1 MEEWLGGV
9 NADEV
14 RGLGVA
20 LGVGLLIGIERERR
34 RVPEAAQHSAA
45 GVRSFTLAALCGGT
59 AVLLGEPMLYVVTIA
74 FGALLAVAYVRT
86 SANDPGLTSE
96 VALLATLLLGGLAM
110 QRPALAAGLG
120 VLVALLLAARDRI
133 HRLSRE
139 LISDGELRDGLLL
152 AAAALIVLPLLP
164 DRAIDPLGVFNPARI
179 WWLVVLIMAV
189 GAVGHVVLRA
199 VGGRRGLPIA
209 GFFAGFVSSTAA
221 VAGFGERVRNQPAL
235 LRGAVG
241 AALSANLGSLLLFLP
256 VIGTVSVMALELLRW
271 PLLAA
276 GLVLLVGAL
285 AGLHGATD
293 AEEPPAAARRMFRF
307 RHALALAA
315 LIGGVAA
322 GASLIHQ
329 WLGPQAAILGATIA
343 ASVELQASG
352 ATLAQLYQGGAI
364 EGRLLQWGFVGVL
377 GASALAKSALAF
389 AAGGSA
395 YGLRVTAGLLLMVL
409 AAAGALLLPG

>member
-1 MEEWLGGV
+1 MEEWLGGI

-34 RVPEAAQHSAA
+34 RIPDAVQPSAA

-74 FGALLAVAYVRT
+74 FGALLAVAYLRT

-139 LISDGELRDGLLL
+139 LISDSELRDGLLL

-164 DRAIDPLGVFNPARI
+164 DRAIDPLGVFNPARV

-199 VGGRRGLPIA
+199 IGARRGLPIA

-221 VAGFGERVRNQPAL
+221 VAGFGERVRHQPLL

-241 AALSANLGSLLLFLP
+241 AALAANLGSLLLFLP
-256 VIGTVSVMALELLRW
+256 VIGTLSASALQLLRW

-276 GLVLLVGAL
+276 ATVLLCGAI
-285 AGLHGATD
+285 AGLRGAGD
-293 AEEPPAAARRMFRF
+293 AEEPPAAGRRMFRF
-307 RHALALAA
+307 RHALALAM

-322 GASLIHQ
+322 GASLVHQ

-343 ASVELQASG
+343 ALVEVHASA
-352 ATLAQLYQGGAI
+352 ATLAQLYGSGAI
-364 EGRLLQWGFVGVL
+364 EAGLLEAGFVAVL

-389 AAGGSA
+389 AAGGRA
-395 YGLRVTAGLLLMVL
+395 YGVRVAIGLLLMVL
-409 AAAGALLLPG
+409 AAAGGVLLRG